1 MNALNKTYQEYRDA
15 VVCFLNDYEETV
27 SEHIIQIMISVMMT
41 RDNLI
46 QGGSFVQAVV
56 DNNLRKAVS
65 RADAECMKHLRIIA
79 LCANDCYI
87 EIEQDV

>member
-15 VVCFLNDYEETV
+15 VVRFLNDYEEIA
-27 SEHIIQIMISVMMT
+27 SENIIQIMISVMMT

-65 RADAECMKHLRIIA
+65 RADAECMKYLRIIA
-79 LCANDCYI
+79 LCANDCYV

>member
-1 MNALNKTYQEYRDA
+1 MMNKTYQEYRNA
-15 VVCFLNDYEETV
+15 VIRFLNDYEETV
-27 SEHIIQIMISVMMT
+27 NENIIQIMISVMMT

>member
-1 MNALNKTYQEYRDA
+1 MNKTYQEYRDA
-15 VVCFLNDYEETV
+15 VIRFLNDYEETV
-27 SEHIIQIMISVMMT
+27 NENITQIMISVMMT

-65 RADAECMKHLRIIA
+65 RADAECMKHLRIIT

-87 EIEQDV
+87 EVEQDV

>member
-1 MNALNKTYQEYRDA
+1 MNKTYNAYKDA
-15 VVCFLNDYEETV
+15 VVRFLNDYEETA
-27 SEHIIQIMISVMMT
+27 SNHIIEIMISVMMT

-56 DNNLRKAVS
+56 NNDLRKAVT
-65 RADAECMKHLRIIA
+65 RADKECTAHLKIIT

-87 EIEQDV
+87 EIEENV

>member
-1 MNALNKTYQEYRDA
+1 MNKTYNAYKNA
-15 VVCFLNDYEETV
+15 VVRFLNDYEETA
-27 SEHIIQIMISVMMT
+27 SNHIIEIMISVMMT

-56 DNNLRKAVS
+56 NNDLRKAVT
-65 RADAECMKHLRIIA
+65 RADKECTAHLKIIT

-87 EIEQDV
+87 EIEENV